1 MKRAILTIIFLL
13 FCTPLMG
20 AGREVAFPGA
30 KPGIIYVR
38 TAEKRLY
45 FTLPGARAMV
55 YPIAVGKQGRQWTGE
70 SFVSFK
76 TLHPTWKPPEM
87 VRKDKPNLPELIGP
101 GPKNPLGVAV
111 LVIGDG
117 RYGIHGTNRPQ
128 SIGTEASYGCF
139 RLYNENILEL
149 YQIVPIGTP
158 VIVTR

>member
-45 FTLPGARAMV
+45 FTLPGERAMV

-101 GPKNPLGVAV
+101 GPKTPPWRGSF
-111 LVIGDG
+111 GDW
-117 RYGIHGTNRPQ
+117 RWALWHSWHQSAAIYWHGGLLWLLP
-128 SIGTEASYGCF
+128 A
-139 RLYNENILEL
+139 L
-149 YQIVPIGTP
+149 
-158 VIVTR
+158 